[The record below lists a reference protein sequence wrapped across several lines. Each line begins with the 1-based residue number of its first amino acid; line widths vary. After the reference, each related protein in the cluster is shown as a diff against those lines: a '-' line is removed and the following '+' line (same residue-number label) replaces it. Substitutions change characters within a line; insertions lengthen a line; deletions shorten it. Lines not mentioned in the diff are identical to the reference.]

1 MKTNGLASV
10 VIRRIV
16 LFASLAMI
24 AQFVG
29 VVAEYWF
36 DKQQTAQL
44 ALERETSAL
53 FKGFTETAEG
63 PRFELPQDLIGRY
76 GRDKGGYYARVRLS
90 GGATLFQNCGSECD
104 RHFGPLGGVA
114 PEFWISWMDLRK
126 PLSIGGGR
134 TFAAGEN
141 KVIVEIGI
149 VDGGRDVLLEVL
161 AHEVVDHMVLPMSLM
176 LIVVLGATSLSINRA
191 LRPVEQA
198 AELASTVNP
207 LDAEVRLPTI
217 GMPSEIAKFAN
228 AINRSFD
235 AVRSVVSAQRDF
247 TSAIS
252 HEVRTPLAIARL
264 ELEKIEDPRA
274 RKVEEDLAALNHLVE
289 QLTTLA
295 RLDGVVTLPI
305 ETVDLMDIAEKVV
318 TGIAP
323 IVYDAGKTIE
333 LVDEGSKPF
342 PGYPTLI
349 ENAIRNLIENAVRHS
364 AAGSLISIV
373 VGPDMSFSVQDKS
386 VGLLETIPQI
396 SSANGQGLGLKI
408 VRRIAEIHGANFE
421 FRKQAKGVGATAR
434 VEFPPNLLN

>member
-10 VIRRIV
+10 VIRQIV

-24 AQFVG
+24 AQFIG

-53 FKGFTETAEG
+53 FKGFTEPVEG

-76 GRDKGGYYARVRLS
+76 GRDNGGYYARVRLGS
-90 GGATLFQNCGSECD
+90 GATLFNNCGLECD
-104 RHFGPLGGVA
+104 RLFGLPAQVA
-114 PEFWISWMDLRK
+114 PEFWISWIDISK
-126 PLSIGGGR
+126 PLSIGGGQS
-134 TFAAGEN
+134 FAAGKN

-149 VDGGRDVLLEVL
+149 VDGGRGVLPGVM
-161 AHEVVDHMVLPMSLM
+161 AHEVVDHMILPMSLM

-217 GMPSEIAKFAN
+217 GMPSEIAKFTN
-228 AINRSFD
+228 AINRSFEV
-235 AVRSVVSAQRDF
+235 VRSVLSAQRDF

-274 RKVEEDLAALNHLVE
+274 RKVEEDLAALNQLME

-295 RLDGVVTLPI
+295 RLDGVLTLPI
-305 ETVDLMDIAEKVV
+305 EKVNLLEIAERVV

-333 LVDEGSKPF
+333 LVDEGSISF

-373 VGPDMSFSVQDKS
+373 VGPGMTFSVQDRS
-386 VGLLETIPQI
+386 AGLLEQIPH
-396 SSANGQGLGLKI
+396 SSSVNGQGLGLK
-408 VRRIAEIHGANFE
+408 VVHRIAQIHGANFE
-421 FRKQAKGVGATAR
+421 FRKHTKGVGATAR
-434 VEFPPNLLN
+434 IEFPANLLN

>member
-1 MKTNGLASV
+1 VKANGLASV
-10 VIRRIV
+10 VFRRIV

-24 AQFVG
+24 AQLAG

-36 DKQQTAQL
+36 DKQQTVQL
-44 ALERETSAL
+44 ALERETSTL
-53 FKGFTETAEG
+53 FKGFSQSAEG
-63 PRFELPQDLIGRY
+63 PRFDLPRDLIGRY
-76 GRDKGGYYARVRLS
+76 GRANGDSFTRIRLS
-90 GGATLFQNCGSECD
+90 SGVTLFGNCGEECD
-104 RHFGPLGGVA
+104 RYFRPPGQNA
-114 PEFWISWMDLRK
+114 PEFWISWIDLGK
-126 PLSIGGGR
+126 PLSFQGGR
-134 TFAAGEN
+134 SFTVGTD
-141 KVIVEIGI
+141 KVIIEIGI
-149 VDGGRDVLLEVL
+149 LDGGRDVLFEVL
-161 AHEVVDHMVLPMSLM
+161 AHEVIDHMVLPMSLM
-176 LIVVLGATSLSINRA
+176 LIVVLGATSLSIDRA

-207 LDAEVRLPTI
+207 LDAEVRLPTT
-217 GMPSEIAKFAN
+217 GMPSEIAKFTN

-235 AVRSVVSAQRDF
+235 TVRSVVGAQRDF

-264 ELEKIEDPRA
+264 EIEKIEDPRA
-274 RKVEEDLAALNHLVE
+274 RKVEEDLVSLNHLVE

-295 RLDGVVTLPI
+295 RLDGIVTLPI
-305 ETVDLMDIAEKVV
+305 ETVDLMDVAEKVV

-373 VGPDMSFSVQDKS
+373 VGPGMSFSVQDKS
-386 VGLLETIPQI
+386 VGLLDAIPQR

-408 VRRIAEIHGANFE
+408 VHRIAEIHGANFE
-421 FRKQAKGVGATAR
+421 FRKQPEGVGTIAR
-434 VEFPPNLLN
+434 FEFPANLLN